1 MADEGPW
8 ATALR
13 AKRVQWERDLPLND
27 IITIIDAEGIL
38 GQYSYED
45 IKAASNMIEK
55 RRALVDYF
63 LTKDER
69 CIEKLDEIVQ
79 SQSGFEHLKL
89 DVPSTPVLTLQREQ
103 VEETDCGDS
112 CASHLFCNIY
122 TLVELYTYFNAP
134 SPS

>member
-1 MADEGPW
+1 MADQGPW

-45 IKAASNMIEK
+45 IKATSNMIEK

-69 CIEKLDEIVQ
+69 CIERLDEIVQ

-89 DVPSTPVLTLQREQ
+89 DVLSTPGLQREQ
-103 VEETDCGDS
+103 VEETDSGPNQFRIS
-112 CASHLFCNIY
+112 CDEPQPLQCV
-122 TLVELYTYFNAP
+122 TLAGL
-134 SPS
+134 

>member
-1 MADEGPW
+1 MADKGPW

-13 AKRVQWERDLPLND
+13 AKRVEWERDLPLND
-27 IITIIDAEGIL
+27 IIAIIDAEGIL

-69 CIEKLDEIVQ
+69 CIERLDEIVQ

-89 DVPSTPVLTLQREQ
+89 GVPSTLVLTLQREQ
-103 VEETDCGDS
+103 VEETD
-112 CASHLFCNIY
+112 
-122 TLVELYTYFNAP
+122 
-134 SPS
+134 